1 MATPTL
7 TSLRRTAHRA
17 MEVESR
23 AFSRRRPVDRRVV
36 FFESFDGNGALCN
49 PEAIFRTLVK
59 DPGFADFR
67 FIWSLRPGH
76 DHDLVLT
83 EFGGDA
89 RVRFVEPGSKAY
101 ARAVSTAGYLVTNST
116 FPRWFSRR
124 DGQVVLN
131 TWHGTPLKKMGFD
144 IDDQPAR
151 VANVLRTFLHSDYLL
166 SSGDYMTDT
175 LYRRAHRLDGL
186 FDGRVLQLGLPRVDA
201 QFADAGEREETIAAL
216 RDAGLDLDGRRL
228 VLFAPTWK
236 GTSFVRPDDPRIL
249 VDQARDLQ
257 DLLGDDYRVALK
269 AHQVVHDSVSERAGT
284 GLLVP
289 NDLPTNRVL
298 AVTDHLVTDYSS
310 VFFDFLTTGRPLHFF
325 VPDIGDYGDYR
336 GLYLEPSTWPGRV
349 TTTLAELAESVRA
362 SLEEAGVE
370 RLAAARRRFAGD
382 DDGRATAR
390 VVDAVFRGV
399 VDPDRSRALNE
410 STARRVLL
418 VAGGPTDR
426 WDPAVVD
433 REIAT
438 IDLDTTDL
446 TVLVS
451 DSRKREFIAWQ
462 KSLDRRIRVVVRQGG
477 LEGSK
482 FWSLAARVTGRR
494 PPSQW
499 RAELQRL
506 FGLSRFDAVVVATR
520 HPFWVALGETAKAD
534 LRPGSARS

>member
-1 MATPTL
+1 M
-7 TSLRRTAHRA
+7 
-17 MEVESR
+17 
-23 AFSRRRPVDRRVV
+23 
-36 FFESFDGNGALCN
+36 
-49 PEAIFRTLVK
+49 
-59 DPGFADFR
+59 
-67 FIWSLRPGH
+67 
-76 DHDLVLT
+76 
-83 EFGGDA
+83 
-89 RVRFVEPGSKAY
+89 
-101 ARAVSTAGYLVTNST
+101 STAGYLVTNST

-175 LYRRAHRLDGL
+175 LYRQAHRLDGL

-362 SLEEAGVE
+362 PLDEAGVE

-399 VDPDRSRALNE
+399 VEPDRSRALNE
-410 STARRVLL
+410 STAPRVLL

-426 WDPAVVD
+426 WDPAVAD
-433 REIAT
+433 REIAA

-462 KSLDRRIRVVVRQGG
+462 KSQDRRIRVLVRQGG

-482 FWSLAARVTGRR
+482 FWSFAARVTGRR

-499 RAELQRL
+499 RAELRRL
-506 FGLSRFDAVVVATR
+506 FGRSRFDAVVVATR

-534 LRPGSARS
+534 VRPGSARS